1 MSIED
6 NIQVNGV
13 DIGIKTAQ
21 KKVSLGVLIALV
33 IAAVF
38 IFNIEFNRQMFL
50 NLLIHDPEAQ
60 ATIEES
66 LYVFY
71 ISLVLSGLQVV
82 LLGVVKTLQVTILW
96 KISLISYYL
105 FGIGSTILIGYWMD
119 VGVKGIWMGWSI
131 GTLIALIFL
140 IKYITQIDW

>member
-38 IFNIEFNRQMFL
+38 IFNIEFNR
-50 NLLIHDPEAQ
+50 
-60 ATIEES
+60 
-66 LYVFY
+66 
-71 ISLVLSGLQVV
+71 
-82 LLGVVKTLQVTILW
+82 
-96 KISLISYYL
+96 
-105 FGIGSTILIGYWMD
+105 
-119 VGVKGIWMGWSI
+119 
-131 GTLIALIFL
+131 
-140 IKYITQIDW
+140 